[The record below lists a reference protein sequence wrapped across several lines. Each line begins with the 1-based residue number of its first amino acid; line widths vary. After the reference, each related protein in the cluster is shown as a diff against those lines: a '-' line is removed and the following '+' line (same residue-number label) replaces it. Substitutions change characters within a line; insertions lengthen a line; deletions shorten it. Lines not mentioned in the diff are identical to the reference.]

1 MICLG
6 VDPGQSRVGLALGQ
20 DTLALPLESIPAV
33 SAAEA
38 IQQLAADKHAER
50 IYVGLPISLSG
61 ASTQSTLA
69 AIDLA
74 KDLAGRVE
82 LPVVLIDER
91 LTTVESARL
100 AQQIGKTAKQ
110 SKSFVDAEAARL
122 IVETAISANHKIGI
136 ELEEYLARFQ

>member
-1 MICLG
+1 MICIG

-20 DTLALPLESIPAV
+20 GTLALALESIPAV

-61 ASTQSTLA
+61 ASTQSTQA

>member
-50 IYVGLPISLSG
+50 IYVGLPITLSG

>member
-1 MICLG
+1 MICIG

-61 ASTQSTLA
+61 ASTQSTQA